1 MTQTPIQPSLPSKP
15 PPQPHPQAHQQLSQH
30 PSPKTEYHD
39 SWSDR
44 IFIALFIRKMSRAL
58 GEGSS
63 QPGFAGVVDL
73 SKRIMQ
79 GRSPAQQQA
88 LVAKVL
94 GSLVPAPVLWLVR
107 TVFSPT
113 RWVCESNAWFAARL
127 FPWLIGPCEVVEAE
141 VTGADGKTR
150 LQKSDV
156 HIKKCRYLEE
166 SNCVGLCVNLCKL
179 PTQQFFTERFGIPLT
194 LTPNFEDMSCEMVF
208 GQVPPDL
215 ETEAA
220 FNQPCLIAGGDAKA
234 PCPKVRA

>member
-1 MTQTPIQPSLPSKP
+1 MTQAPIQSPTSSTAQA
-15 PPQPHPQAHQQLSQH
+15 PPQLSH
-30 PSPKTEYHD
+30 RSSPKTEYHD

-44 IFIALFIRKMSRAL
+44 IFIALFIRKMSRVL
-58 GEGSS
+58 GEGTSKK
-63 QPGFAGVVDL
+63 GFAGVVDL

-88 LVAKVL
+88 VVAKVL
-94 GSLVPAPVLWLVR
+94 GSLVPAPVLWLIR
-107 TVFSPT
+107 TLVSPT

-141 VTGADGKTR
+141 VTGADGETR
-150 LQKSDV
+150 RQKSDV

-166 SNCVGLCVNLCKL
+166 SGCVGLCVNLCKL
-179 PTQQFFTERFGIPLT
+179 PTQQFFTEKFGIPLT

-208 GQVPPDL
+208 GQVPPAL

-220 FNQPCLIAGGDAKA
+220 FNQSCLAVGIDSKT

>member
-1 MTQTPIQPSLPSKP
+1 MTSAQPRAHEPSESTPSATL
-15 PPQPHPQAHQQLSQH
+15 HPQALNPLSD
-30 PSPKTEYHD
+30 KTDYQD
-39 SWSDR
+39 NWLDR

-58 GEGSS
+58 GERTS
-63 QPGFAGVVDL
+63 QTGFAGVVDL

-88 LVAKVL
+88 VVAKVL
-94 GSLVPAPVLWLVR
+94 GSLVPAPVLWLIR

-141 VTGADGKTR
+141 VTGADGETR
-150 LQKSDV
+150 IQKSDV

-166 SNCVGLCVNLCKL
+166 SGCVGLCVNLCKL
-179 PTQQFFTERFGIPLT
+179 PTQQFFTEKFGIPLT

-208 GQVPPDL
+208 GQMPPAL

-220 FNQPCLIAGGDAKA
+220 YNQPCLMANAESEQ

>member
-1 MTQTPIQPSLPSKP
+1 MTQAPIQSPTPNPQTTPNSKTT
-15 PPQPHPQAHQQLSQH
+15 PPQLS
-30 PSPKTEYHD
+30 PRSSTKTEYHD

-44 IFIALFIRKMSRAL
+44 IFIALFIRKMGQAL
-58 GEGSS
+58 GESTS

-73 SKRIMQ
+73 SKQIMQ

-88 LVAKVL
+88 IVAQVL

-107 TVFSPT
+107 TLFSPT

-127 FPWLIGPCEVVEAE
+127 FPWLIGPCEVIEAE
-141 VTGADGKTR
+141 VTGTDGKTR

-166 SNCVGLCVNLCKL
+166 SGCVGLCVNLCKL
-179 PTQQFFTERFGIPLT
+179 PTQQFFTEQFGIPLT
-194 LTPNFEDMSCEMVF
+194 LTPNFDDLSCDMVF
-208 GQVPPDL
+208 GQVPPAL

-220 FNQPCLIAGGDAKA
+220 FNQPCLLAGADSKT

>member
-1 MTQTPIQPSLPSKP
+1 MTQAPTQSSTPRSNQTP
-15 PPQPHPQAHQQLSQH
+15 PLLSH
-30 PSPKTEYHD
+30 RSSPKTEYHD

-44 IFIALFIRKMSRAL
+44 IFIALFIRKMSQAL
-58 GEGSS
+58 GEGTS
-63 QPGFAGVVDL
+63 QKGFAGVVDL

-79 GRSPAQQQA
+79 GRSSAQQQA
-88 LVAKVL
+88 VVAKVL
-94 GSLVPAPVLWLVR
+94 GSLVPAPVLWLIR
-107 TVFSPT
+107 TLISPT

-166 SNCVGLCVNLCKL
+166 SSCVGLCVNLCKL
-179 PTQQFFTERFGIPLT
+179 PTQQFFTEKFGIPLT
-194 LTPNFEDMSCEMVF
+194 LTPNFDDLSCEMVF
-208 GQVPPDL
+208 GQIPPEL

-220 FNQPCLIAGGDAKA
+220 FHQPCLIAGADTKA
-234 PCPKVRA
+234 PCPKVRT